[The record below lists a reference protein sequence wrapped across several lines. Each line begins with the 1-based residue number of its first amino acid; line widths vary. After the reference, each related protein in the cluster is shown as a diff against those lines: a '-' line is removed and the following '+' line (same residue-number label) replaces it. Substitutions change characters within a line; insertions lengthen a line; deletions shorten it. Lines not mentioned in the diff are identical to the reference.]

1 MKKRLLSLLT
11 SLLMMCSIM
20 VVVPDMSA
28 SASSYSGDYRYWS
41 QGGSDYVGMREVGC
55 LITAQSKMLYEAN
68 IIRES
73 YFNPD
78 QWYLW
83 LLNHGYIASS
93 SNLNMKDHKA
103 PVYYANSIGKN
114 LEYLGYWKASD
125 DQLWFNINAGYYT
138 ILNVSG
144 TNTGGQHFVLIDNE
158 LSKSTGKLYC
168 YDSFSDRGSVSPQL
182 ISRYSEHNGGHVY
195 KANNPTHTH
204 SYTSTV
210 TTQPTC
216 TAAGVRTYTC
226 SCGSSYTETIPA
238 KGHSYV
244 NKVVAPTTTEK
255 GYTIHT
261 CSVCGNSYKD
271 TYVDPPKKND
281 DGWYYCDTL
290 PTGISSDKYTI
301 QYNNYYEKI
310 QTTSPGSDWTN
321 AGTVKTEWQNSGSQ
335 YKSAY
340 DLTTSDSRI
349 LVSSIYYHFCGP
361 KAGNEANYEQSGN
374 FVHYDWIAAD
384 RVVSTYLGDDNGHPY
399 YFINWPGGN
408 QIYCATNV
416 TCDGTYGSHSA
427 RSRAWYKENTYQD
440 RVKVVSNKYTKN
452 SGWVTTKDSGASS
465 VKIRYK
471 LKECTHSFSEWKVTT
486 PATCTQEGIK
496 TRTCSIC
503 GAAETAKVSKTQ
515 HSYTTKVVAATADAK
530 GYTLHTC
537 SVCGDS
543 YKDNYTDYVST
554 APQIK
559 VASRTCAAGDSIK
572 VQIYLENNPGIISI
586 RLNAEYDSD
595 VLTLESA
602 SAGSFEDVT
611 FGPTNK
617 DPFTI
622 LWSDSIHGN
631 NSTNGILAEL
641 TFKVKDDAPE
651 GNYPIT
657 VSYDKE
663 EIFDENFKNVE
674 FTTVN
679 GSVTVS
685 SAIPGDING
694 DGKVNMK
701 DYAQLQRYLN
711 NWDVSIEESAAD
723 VNKDGKINMKD
734 YALLQQY
741 LNGWDVV
748 LK

>member
-1 MKKRLLSLLT
+1 MKKRLLSLVTGLIMALST
-11 SLLMMCSIM
+11 SAAMSGITADAAGSIYWP
-20 VVVPDMSA
+20 VP
-28 SASSYSGDYRYWS
+28 GHTRLS
-41 QGGSDYVGMREVGC
+41 QGMHNGNAIDISDGSIGGADVIAACGGTVVTIYLCPDQHYPYENDCHGFGTGLVINGDDGRVYQYAHMQANSVPSEVHYGAYVSAGQKIGKVGTTGNSTGNH
-55 LITAQSKMLYEAN
+55 LHFGISYGKYWYESGIN
-68 IIRES
+68 PENES
-73 YFNPD
+73 Y
-78 QWYLW
+78 
-83 LLNHGYIASS
+83 I
-93 SNLNMKDHKA
+93 
-103 PVYYANSIGKN
+103 
-114 LEYLGYWKASD
+114 
-125 DQLWFNINAGYYT
+125 YT
-138 ILNVSG
+138 S
-144 TNTGGQHFVLIDNE
+144 
-158 LSKSTGKLYC
+158 
-168 YDSFSDRGSVSPQL
+168 
-182 ISRYSEHNGGHVY
+182 
-195 KANNPTHTH
+195 AHTH
-204 SYTSTV
+204 SYSSTV

-321 AGTVKTEWQNSGSQ
+321 VGTVKTEWQNSGSQ

-711 NWDVSIEESAAD
+711 NWDVAIEESAAD

>member
-1 MKKRLLSLLT
+1 MKKRLLSLVTGLIMALST
-11 SLLMMCSIM
+11 SAAMSGITADAAGSIYWP
-20 VVVPDMSA
+20 VP
-28 SASSYSGDYRYWS
+28 GHTRLS
-41 QGGSDYVGMREVGC
+41 QGMHNGNAIDISDGSIGGADVIAACGGTVVTIYLCPDQHYPYENDCHGFGTGLVINGDDGRVYQYAHMQANSVPSEVHYGAYVSAGQKIGKVGTTGNSTGNH
-55 LITAQSKMLYEAN
+55 LHFGISYGKYWYESGIN
-68 IIRES
+68 PEKES
-73 YFNPD
+73 Y
-78 QWYLW
+78 
-83 LLNHGYIASS
+83 I
-93 SNLNMKDHKA
+93 
-103 PVYYANSIGKN
+103 
-114 LEYLGYWKASD
+114 
-125 DQLWFNINAGYYT
+125 YT
-138 ILNVSG
+138 S
-144 TNTGGQHFVLIDNE
+144 
-158 LSKSTGKLYC
+158 
-168 YDSFSDRGSVSPQL
+168 
-182 ISRYSEHNGGHVY
+182 
-195 KANNPTHTH
+195 AHTH
-204 SYTSTV
+204 SYSSAV

-281 DGWYYCDTL
+281 DGWYYCDNL

-361 KAGNEANYEQSGN
+361 KAGKEANYEQSGN

-503 GAAETAKVSKTQ
+503 GAAETAKVIKTQ

-711 NWDVSIEESAAD
+711 NWDVAIEESAAD

>member
-1 MKKRLLSLLT
+1 MKKLLLSLVTGLMIALST
-11 SLLMMCSIM
+11 SATMSGITANAAGSIYWP
-20 VVVPDMSA
+20 VP
-28 SASSYSGDYRYWS
+28 GHTRLS
-41 QGGSDYVGMREVGC
+41 QGMHNGNAIDISDGSIGGADVIAACGGTVVTIYLCPDQHYPYENDCHGFGTGLVINGDDGRVYQYAHMQANSVPSEVHYGAYVSAGQKIGKVGTTGNSTGNH
-55 LITAQSKMLYEAN
+55 LHFGISYGKYWYESG
-68 IIRES
+68 IDPEKES
-73 YFNPD
+73 Y
-78 QWYLW
+78 
-83 LLNHGYIASS
+83 I
-93 SNLNMKDHKA
+93 
-103 PVYYANSIGKN
+103 
-114 LEYLGYWKASD
+114 
-125 DQLWFNINAGYYT
+125 YT
-138 ILNVSG
+138 S
-144 TNTGGQHFVLIDNE
+144 
-158 LSKSTGKLYC
+158 
-168 YDSFSDRGSVSPQL
+168 
-182 ISRYSEHNGGHVY
+182 
-195 KANNPTHTH
+195 AHTH
-204 SYTSTV
+204 SYSSAV

-216 TAAGVRTYTC
+216 TATGVRTYTC
-226 SCGSSYTETIPA
+226 SCGNSYTETIPA

-244 NKVVAPTTTEK
+244 NKVVAPTTTEQ
-255 GYTIHT
+255 GYTVHT

-321 AGTVKTEWQNSGSQ
+321 AGTVKSEWQNSGSQ

-349 LVSSIYYHFCGP
+349 LVSSIYYHFCGTN
-361 KAGNEANYEQSGN
+361 AGNEANYDQSGN

-399 YFINWPGGN
+399 YFINWPSGN

-452 SGWVTTKDSGASS
+452 SGWVTSKDSGANS

-471 LKECTHSFSEWKVTT
+471 LKECTHSFSEWEITA

-496 TRTCSIC
+496 TRTCNIC
-503 GAAETAKVSKTQ
+503 GATETAKVSKTQ
-515 HSYTTKVVAATADAK
+515 HSYTTKIVAATADAK
-530 GYTLHTC
+530 GYTLHIC

-559 VASRTCAAGDSIK
+559 VDSKTCAAGDSVK
-572 VQIYLENNPGIISI
+572 VQIYLENNPGIVSI

-641 TFKVKDDAPE
+641 TFKVKGNAPE
-651 GNYPIT
+651 GNYPVI

-674 FTTVN
+674 FSMVN

-701 DYAQLQRYLN
+701 DYAQFQRSLN
-711 NWDVSIEESAAD
+711 NWDVAIEESAAD
-723 VNKDGKINMKD
+723 INKDGKINMKD